1 MTDDE
6 PQYLTSLLA
15 PKRGD
20 AILDLGCGTGVH
32 LESILRSSPV
42 RRVVGLDIS
51 GAQVTAARRR
61 LSRYVRRGAAEVDVE
76 DVGKALPFPS
86 ASFHAVLSVDL
97 MECLPVSK
105 QRLLVREIH
114 RVLKPGGR
122 VLMAHM
128 DWDTQ
133 VWNGSDRALQRRL
146 VHAFCDWTQ
155 GWMECSDG
163 WMGRKLAGLLRRS
176 NLYKGISVSTR
187 VLTNDRYT
195 PRSFGYQ
202 RSRDLLDLARKVRG
216 VRSADVHRFLSDLRR
231 LDRAGDYF
239 YSINCYVVVARRK

>member
-6 PQYLTSLLA
+6 PQYLTDLLA

-32 LESILRSSPV
+32 LESILCSSPV
-42 RRVVGLDIS
+42 RKVVGIDIS
-51 GAQVTAARRR
+51 EAQVAIARRR
-61 LSRYVRRGAAEVDVE
+61 LSRHVRRGTAEVC
-76 DVGKALPFPS
+76 VGDAGKTLPFPS
-86 ASFHAVLSVDL
+86 ASFHAVLSVEL
-97 MECLPVSK
+97 MECLVAPK
-105 QRLLVREIH
+105 QNRLLREIH

-122 VLMAHM
+122 VLMAHT

-133 VWNGSDRALQRRL
+133 LWNARDQALERRL

-163 WMGRKLAGLLRRS
+163 WMGRKLAGVLRRS
-176 NLYKGISVSTR
+176 KLYKGIRVSTH

-195 PRSFGYQ
+195 PRTYGYQ

-216 VRSADVHRFLSDLRR
+216 VRSADVHRFLRDLRR
-231 LDRAGDYF
+231 LDRTGAYF
-239 YSINCYVVVARRK
+239 YSVNRYVVAARRR